1 MVSRKCLHCG
11 LPLGKSDVEFC
22 CNGCKTVYKLINA
35 TGLNQF
41 YDIKNEAIAPPA
53 ELRPDSFAW
62 LDIMLDDN
70 TDTNFL
76 QLKLDVQG
84 IHCAACVWLLQK
96 LFNRHDGALNLRIN
110 PALGRADITWDSSKG
125 DIREYFSEIEQF
137 GYRFGPQRKS
147 SPKSDSLQLRMGICI
162 AIAINTMMY
171 SLSFYFGLT
180 SADSSTYNLFGN
192 LNLVLATVSL
202 ILGGWPFISA
212 AVISLRRRIIH
223 LDVPIAMGMIFGY
236 GGSVYAY
243 LTEGPD
249 AAYFDTITIFIALM
263 LTGRWLQESVLKK
276 NRNALLAS
284 DGIADLFARKF
295 QDSKIIAVPAT
306 EIKSGDQLWV
316 APGDLVPVNGTLQ
329 SSSVTFSL
337 DWITGESDPKQYR
350 PEDEVPAGA
359 FNSSS
364 TGAKIIADEDFS
376 SSNLNDL
383 MRSSSEPKPPEG
395 QQWWHRV
402 STIYVLSVLLLATFG
417 FFYWLGTDSKK
428 AVEVA
433 VAILIITCPCA
444 LGIAVPL
451 AKELVHNG
459 LRNNGILL
467 RHDDFLDRALTV
479 NKVIFDK
486 TGTIT
491 AGRLELTSQSL
502 EILQK
507 QPPEI
512 LAILQAMTTRSN
524 HPVSKCVSEALIQMD
539 LPKIDIDADSVTEIA
554 GQGLQLNK
562 YTFGKGSQP
571 GTLFSENGAELFYLE
586 TGEKIRQDAVDEVTA
601 LKTAGYEVYLLSGD
615 NKGRVDAVSQT
626 LGIAPEYAYSEMNPE
641 NKIKMVAK
649 LDKNNTIMI
658 GDGLN
663 DSLGFDAA
671 WCAATPAVDSAVL
684 PQKADFYYLGDGVG
698 AVRKALSAAH
708 ALSKVQKINLGF
720 AAGYNAIAVG
730 ICLAGW
736 VNPIVAA
743 VLMPLSSL
751 TIVTLTTIQ
760 LGRRRQHWMS

>member
-1 MVSRKCLHCG
+1 MSRKCLHCG
-11 LPLGKSDVEFC
+11 LPLGKSDDKFC
-22 CNGCKTVYKLINA
+22 CNGCRTVYKLINA

-41 YDIKNEAIAPPA
+41 YDIKSEAIAPPA
-53 ELRPDSFAW
+53 ELRPDNFAW
-62 LDIMLDDN
+62 LDIMLENN
-70 TDTNFL
+70 TDTSLL

-96 LFNRHDGALNLRIN
+96 LFDRFDGALNLRIN
-110 PALGRADITWDSSKG
+110 PALGRADITWDSNKG
-125 DIREYFSEIEQF
+125 DIREDFSEIEQF

-162 AIAINTMMY
+162 AIALNTMMY

-180 SADSSTYNLFGN
+180 SADSSTYYLFGN

-202 ILGGWPFISA
+202 VFGGWPFISA
-212 AVISLRRRIIH
+212 AVTSLRRRIIH

-236 GGSVYAY
+236 GGSVYAF

-284 DGIADLFARKF
+284 DGIADLFTRRF
-295 QDSKIIAVPAT
+295 QESKIIAVPAT
-306 EIKSGDQLWV
+306 GIKSGDQLWI
-316 APGDLVPVNGTLQ
+316 APGDLVPVSGILQ
-329 SSSVTFSL
+329 GNAVTFSL
-337 DWITGESDPKQYR
+337 DWITGESDPKQYDS
-350 PEDEVPAGA
+350 EAEVPAGA
-359 FNSSS
+359 FNASS
-364 TGAKIIADEDFS
+364 TGAIIIADEDFS

-383 MRSSSEPKPPEG
+383 MRSSSEPKPAEG

-402 STIYVLSVLLLATFG
+402 STIYVVSVLLLAIFG

-433 VAILIITCPCA
+433 VAILIVTCPCA

-479 NKVIFDK
+479 TKVIFDK

-491 AGRLELTSQSL
+491 AGRLELTPQSH

-507 QPPEI
+507 QPPKI

-524 HPVSKCVSEALIQMD
+524 HPVSKCVSEALIQME
-539 LPKIDIDADSVTEIA
+539 LPEIDIDADSVTEIA
-554 GQGLQLNK
+554 GQGLQLNEYK
-562 YTFGKGSQP
+562 FGKGSQT
-571 GTLFSENGAELFYLE
+571 GTLFSENGEELFYLE
-586 TGEKIRQDAVDEVTA
+586 TGEKIRQDAADEVTE
-601 LKTAGYEVYLLSGD
+601 LKTTGYEVYLLSGD
-615 NKGRVDAVSQT
+615 NESRVNTVAQA
-626 LGIAPEYAYSEMNPE
+626 LGIAPKYAFSEMDPE
-641 NKIKMVAK
+641 SKTKMVAK
-649 LDKNNTIMI
+649 LDKKNTIMI

-720 AAGYNAIAVG
+720 AAGYNSIAVG

-760 LGRRRQHWMS
+760 LGRRKQRWMS